1 MIANSSLGTPGA
13 RELIARTP
21 RKVADDIV
29 RRVNELTDG
38 KTMSVQENAARI
50 KAVAGCDDLRAM
62 VEQMT
67 NAAYDKINLAAD
79 ALGDNHPGSEAIT
92 GQGVTI
98 QQLGEQMVAAI
109 GMLEFTMNNVA
120 DQLMGGS

>member
-1 MIANSSLGTPGA
+1 MIANSSPGTPA
-13 RELIARTP
+13 
-21 RKVADDIV
+21 
-29 RRVNELTDG
+29 RVNELTDG
-38 KTMSVQENAARI
+38 KIMSVQENAARI
-50 KAVAGCDDLRAM
+50 KAVADCDDLRAM

-67 NAAYDKINLAAD
+67 NATYDKINLAAD
-79 ALGDNHPGSEAIT
+79 ALGDKHPGSEAIT